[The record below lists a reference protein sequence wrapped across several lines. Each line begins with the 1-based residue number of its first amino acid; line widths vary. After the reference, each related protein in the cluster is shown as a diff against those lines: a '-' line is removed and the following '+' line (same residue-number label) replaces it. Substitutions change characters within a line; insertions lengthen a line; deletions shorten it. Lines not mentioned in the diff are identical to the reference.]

1 MSEDTRKEKAVV
13 ETTEEVSEQ
22 EAQDIVGGGK
32 NFSIYAFN
40 PQPEPPRPPWKV
52 FRPRGR

>member
-40 PQPEPPRPPWKV
+40 PQPEPPRPWKV